1 MGAHSKSGQAG
12 QTLPLTAILMVAIVP
27 IVAFALNVGIM
38 SDAQTSGQ
46 NGTDAVALAAAE
58 MIRSGAGEEAASAMA
73 SRVAQDDGLNPATL
87 TVTYL
92 ASSGEATTTAS
103 QVAFVDVKATVTRN
117 AILGT
122 FLGIKWDSVTT
133 SSDASVGNPGPA
145 CGMCVLSPSASPALS
160 VTGNSTITV
169 QSGPIAVD
177 SSASDAMSMSGNATV
192 GATAINIVGACSG
205 CTGANVSVTPS
216 PTTGTLRT
224 TDPLAD
230 TPAPSISGTASAPAS
245 SGTIYP
251 GMYTSIS
258 VGSNQTLALAPGV
271 YVIEGGMTLSGNA
284 QLDASGGVTLYF
296 TCSTYAVSDTEPSCA
311 GTNGISIGANA
322 TVDLVA
328 PASGVYQGI
337 SMMVDPNDPNSI
349 SIGGNGTDT
358 LSGTVYAA
366 ASSLNVSGN
375 GSGTTLNSIFI
386 VSTLALSGNSS
397 LDLASTQAANAPG
410 VYQNAIPHLVSAT

>member
-1 MGAHSKSGQAG
+1 
-12 QTLPLTAILMVAIVP
+12 MVAIVP

-38 SDAQTSGQ
+38 SDAQTSDQ

-58 MIRSGAGEEAASAMA
+58 MIRSGASEEAASAMA
-73 SRVAQDDGLNPATL
+73 SRVAAADGLNPTNL

-92 ASSGEATTTAS
+92 TGAGQPATTAS
-103 QVAFVDVKATVTRN
+103 QVAFVDAKATVTRN

-133 SSDASVGNPGPA
+133 TSEASVGNPGPA
-145 CGMCVLSPSASPALS
+145 CGMCVLSPGASPALS

-169 QSGPIAVD
+169 QSGPIAVN
-177 SSASDAMSMSGNATV
+177 SSASDAMSLSGNATV
-192 GATAINIVGACSG
+192 SATAINIVGACSG
-205 CTGANVSVTPS
+205 CTGSTVSVS
-216 PTTGTLRT
+216 PTPNTGTLAT
-224 TDPLAD
+224 TDPLAG
-230 TPAPSISGTASAPAS
+230 TPAPSLSGTASAPPS

-251 GMYTSIS
+251 GIYTSIS
-258 VGSNQTLALAPGV
+258 VGSNQALALGPGV
-271 YVIEGGMTLSGNA
+271 YVIEGGLTLSGNA
-284 QLDASGGVTLYF
+284 QLDAGGGVTLYF
-296 TCSTYAVSDTEPSCA
+296 TCAAYSVSDTEPSCA
-311 GTNGISIGANA
+311 DTGGSNDISIGANA

-328 PASGVYQGI
+328 PSSGVYQGI
-337 SMMVDPNDPNSI
+337 AMMVDPKDANVI

-366 ASSLNVSGN
+366 ASSLSVSGN

-397 LDLASTQAANAPG
+397 LDLASTQASNAPG
-410 VYQNAIPHLVSAT
+410 VYQNAIPHLVPTT